1 MPEYLE
7 SSETGVPFVWDD
19 EGRMFRMDGDR
30 LVRLTDPDSIIK
42 IWRKSWPISRA
53 RALKLA
59 AARGKR
65 AAR

>member
-7 SSETGVPFVWDD
+7 SSETGVPFMKDGW
-19 EGRMFRMDGDR
+19 RIFRMDGDK
-30 LVRLTDPDSIIK
+30 LVEITDPDSALK
-42 IWRKSWPISRA
+42 IWSKSWPISRA